1 MAERTYKAK
10 IYLTSSSSVKD
21 YNFSFDYINKT
32 YIKVKIGVGT
42 EPLKY
47 GSDYTV
53 VDHTVRLVNNP
64 PNEQLL
70 EIYRETPTDRTVE
83 WYDSSI
89 LRAKDLNLYNIQMLH
104 INEEN
109 IDKLLD
115 SGIQEDKLDNKWDGR
130 LKVLKNLAD
139 PVEDQDAVTK
149 SYLSK
154 TKDSFIQQSQDKVN
168 KATRQADIATSKAT
182 IATSQAAISTSQAT
196 KATNEA
202 DRAKREADRSTT
214 QANAAAATKTA
225 IDEIKADIDATHNH
239 IHEVD
244 VKHTDEVLSTVKSI
258 QTEINGIASDTATYR
273 DEAATSASNAK
284 YSANLADASVDLAAQ
299 KAEEAKYYASIAED
313 NAGGDFITKT
323 EGSSLVKSIT
333 TQGPNINVTSFDG
346 KTSKV
351 SIDNVNSVS
360 IPSIRDLNIAPNG
373 TYSFSV
379 AYTNDYSTN
388 VQPNR
393 WWSTII
399 SCRGNKSIS
408 QLAIPL
414 TSTSARRAAVRGYAD
429 LGDTFVINEPWRE
442 LAYTDEVP
450 LLKDNG
456 GNTTKIT
463 VDRFEGIADK
473 AVVTSTMEPYID
485 GGYFANK
492 SIGDL
497 KSFLKST
504 ISKNK
509 DKLYYYVRLHDI
521 AWNDLKQQ
529 WGNDSTIIKP
539 GATSILCFIINT
551 LYGTYAYLEFI
562 TYGAEKLCTVL
573 SNNIWQ
579 EMQVLVTGSPDGSI
593 KTITQNLTDN
603 STNVATT
610 AFVQNNLKPIKD
622 NLKPIKDNV
631 SSLSTTVASLSPTTL
646 ERNKKYTVGDIVYSN
661 ELPPGYYLRCT
672 KAGTTGSTYPTFPSN
687 LSNGVLTDGTCVF
700 EIKELDRLTITGI
713 EGKTDLHS
721 ALHRYGDNPTDL
733 KGLTNEQWHDKG
745 TFISYFSKDNLIENQ
760 PSTYGQL
767 INLVPSKDP
776 SLSNINK
783 ETLQLFL
790 KQADG
795 DIYVRGG
802 NGVINIKDEKFK
814 RCVMLKDK
822 SGNTR
827 TGWRLYSD
835 GYFEYWTLVQTPTQ
849 ITYPFPVDAWEGSIQ
864 VTAINNYGSKFP
876 KILNRSETGFRL
888 EHVDDSKVY
897 FFVNVRGYVK

>member
-21 YNFSFDYINKT
+21 YNFAFDYINKT
-32 YIKVKIGVGT
+32 YIKVKIGVGS

-64 PNEQLL
+64 PDEQLL

-168 KATRQADIATSKAT
+168 EATRQATISTSQATVS
-182 IATSQAAISTSQAT
+182 TSQAAIATSQAT

-225 IDEIKADIDATHNH
+225 IDALKADIDATHKH

-244 VKHTDEVLSTVKSI
+244 VKHTDEVLATVKTI

-299 KAEEAKYYASIAED
+299 KAEEAKYYASVAED
-313 NAGGDFITKT
+313 NAGGDYITKT
-323 EGSSLVKSIT
+323 EGSSLVKAIT
-333 TQGPNINVTSFDG
+333 TQGSNINVTSFDG

-351 SIDNVNSVS
+351 RIDNVNSVS
-360 IPSIRDLNIAPNG
+360 ISSISDLNIAPND

-399 SCRGNKSIS
+399 SCRGNETIS

-414 TSTSARRAAVRGYAD
+414 TSTLGRRAAVRGYAD

-442 LAYTDEVP
+442 LAYADEVP
-450 LLKDNG
+450 LLNSDGTISVTSRQTQELLTTDLGDMRGRTVGEIKAEINKVFNLSKG
-456 GNTTKIT
+456 GIMVISLLMT
-463 VDRFEGIADK
+463 VDDFLKHIFTDSYTTATVGSKCTIILSGNHKYQKGYALGEIKELGSIRSFYFRINNGYYEYLGES
-473 AVVTSTMEPYID
+473 VTSDY
-485 GGYFANK
+485 
-492 SIGDL
+492 
-497 KSFLKST
+497 
-504 ISKNK
+504 
-509 DKLYYYVRLHDI
+509 
-521 AWNDLKQQ
+521 
-529 WGNDSTIIKP
+529 
-539 GATSILCFIINT
+539 
-551 LYGTYAYLEFI
+551 
-562 TYGAEKLCTVL
+562 
-573 SNNIWQ
+573 
-579 EMQVLVTGSPDGSI
+579 
-593 KTITQNLTDN
+593 
-603 STNVATT
+603 
-610 AFVQNNLKPIKD
+610 VQNNLKPIKD
-622 NLKPIKDNV
+622 NV
-631 SSLSTTVASLSPTTL
+631 SALSTTVASLSPTTL
-646 ERNKKYTVGDIVYSN
+646 ERNKKYAVGDIVYSN
-661 ELPPGYYLRCT
+661 KLPPGYYLECT
-672 KAGTTGSTYPTFPSN
+672 TSGTTDATEPTIPSDLSTVVV
-687 LSNGVLTDGTCVF
+687 LSDGTAKF
-700 EIKELDRLTITGI
+700 EIKALDRLTITGI

-733 KGLTNEQWHDKG
+733 TGLTNEQWHDKG
-745 TFISYFSKDNLIENQ
+745 MFISYFSKPDLIENQ

-767 INLVPSKDP
+767 INLIPTNDESIDNYNQEIMQIWV
-776 SLSNINK
+776 
-783 ETLQLFL
+783 Q
-790 KQADG
+790 QASG
-795 DIYVRGG
+795 DIWTRVG
-802 NGVINIKDEKFK
+802 NKGVNIKDEKF
-814 RCVMLKDK
+814 RQCVILKDK
-822 SGNTR
+822 GGDTKN
-827 TGWRLYSD
+827 GWRLYSD
-835 GYFEYWTLVQTPTQ
+835 GYFEYWLVALTPIQ
-849 ITYPFPVDAWEGSIQ
+849 ITYPFPVDNWEGSIQ
-864 VTAINNYGSKFP
+864 ATPITDPGKSFAYFV
-876 KILNRSETGFRL
+876 NRSETGFRL
-888 EHVDDSKVY
+888 ESTNDTNTY
-897 FFVNVRGYVK
+897 FFVNVRGYTK